1 MRPVIFDTD
10 IGTDVDDILALVL
23 LAKAPEL
30 QLIGVTTVYGDT
42 LLRARI
48 AQVTRD
54 LLQRKEVAVIPGES
68 RTLTGRQI
76 FWAGLEG
83 YGVPGLDQVQIP
95 NQSALCTI
103 WSKALNGTETILRSS
118 QPDL

>member
-1 MRPVIFDTD
+1 MRIAECTAAVDFISYSTIRVPHSFLIPLMRPVIFDTD

-48 AQVTRD
+48 AQITCD
-54 LLQRKEVAVIPGES
+54 LLPRKEIPVGPGES
-68 RTLTGRQI
+68 QPLTGHHT
-76 FWAGLEG
+76 FWA
-83 YGVPGLDQVQIP
+83 
-95 NQSALCTI
+95 
-103 WSKALNGTETILRSS
+103 
-118 QPDL
+118 